1 MEIKDIKWT
10 KWIALGVGG
19 LLGLS
24 HLSMIGIIANRKP
37 DSKFPQLNIPVSEY
51 TSYSVQANEEGYAIN
66 YRANDPLVMQT
77 TKTIPGKGGL
87 FSKGQP
93 TEIVKQYTMDG
104 AEHHD
109 GPVSTRSAWIDPSG
123 LTGDG
128 EKKISAKTIECIKAR
143 GGGESTG
150 RMVGGSV
157 GASVGSGLTSVPFV
171 GWVLAGAA
179 SNNFARSSLLMP
191 PPPPPLPLVALPFL
205 SIFIVPS
212 PFLDAVWIPK
222 EAKTPVKTEAI
233 KVGSIFCCGTPGIA
247 T

>member
-1 MEIKDIKWT
+1 MEIKNISKT
-10 KWIALGVGG
+10 KLFALGLGG

-24 HLSMIGIIANRKP
+24 HLGMIGIIANKKP
-37 DSKFPQLNIPVSEY
+37 LSKFPQLNIPVSEY

-77 TKTIPGKGGL
+77 TKEVGGSGL
-87 FSKGQP
+87 FSKSP
-93 TEIVKQYTMDG
+93 TTKIVKQYTMDG

-143 GGGESTG
+143 GSGEGTG

-179 SNNFARSSLLMP
+179 TMMGMEQGGNIGADM
-191 PPPPPLPLVALPFL
+191 AQ
-205 SIFIVPS
+205 IGK
-212 PFLDAVWIPK
+212 D
-222 EAKTPVKTEAI
+222 
-233 KVGSIFCCGTPGIA
+233 CGPEVLGDK
-247 T
+247 

>member
-10 KWIALGVGG
+10 KWIAIGVGG

-24 HLSMIGIIANRKP
+24 HLGMIGIIANRKP
-37 DSKFPQLNIPVSEY
+37 LSKFPQLNIPVSEY
-51 TSYSVQANEEGYAIN
+51 SSYSLQANEEGYAIN

-109 GPVSTRSAWIDPSG
+109 GPVSTRTAWIDPSG
-123 LTGDG
+123 LTGEG
-128 EKKISAKTIECIKAR
+128 EKKPSAKTIECIKAR
-143 GGGESTG
+143 GSGEGTG

-157 GASVGSGLTSVPFV
+157 GASVGSGLSSIPFV

-179 SNNFARSSLLMP
+179 SMIGMNEGAELGGDLAESFS
-191 PPPPPLPLVALPFL
+191 
-205 SIFIVPS
+205 
-212 PFLDAVWIPK
+212 DACVEDID
-222 EAKTPVKTEAI
+222 EI
-233 KVGSIFCCGTPGIA
+233 
-247 T
+247 

>member
-1 MEIKDIKWT
+1 MEMKDLNYT
-10 KWIALGVGG
+10 KWIAIGLGGV
-19 LLGLS
+19 LGLS
-24 HLSMIGIIANRKP
+24 HVGMIGIIANKKP
-37 DSKFPQLNIPVSEY
+37 ESKFPQLNIPVNDY

-66 YRANDPLVMQT
+66 YRANDPLIMST
-77 TKTIPGKGGL
+77 SKTIPGKGGW

-109 GPVSTRSAWIDPSG
+109 GPVSTRTSWIDPSG

-157 GASVGSGLTSVPFV
+157 GASVGSNLTSIPFV

-179 SNNFARSSLLMP
+179 SMIGMNQGADLGGDLAENFS
-191 PPPPPLPLVALPFL
+191 
-205 SIFIVPS
+205 
-212 PFLDAVWIPK
+212 DACVD
-222 EAKTPVKTEAI
+222 EYEEDI
-233 KVGSIFCCGTPGIA
+233 K
-247 T
+247 

>member
-123 LTGDG
+123 LTGEG

-143 GGGESTG
+143 GSGEGTG

-157 GASVGSGLTSVPFV
+157 GAAAGSGLTSIPFV

-179 SNNFARSSLLMP
+179 SMIGMDQGAEIGGDLAESFN
-191 PPPPPLPLVALPFL
+191 
-205 SIFIVPS
+205 
-212 PFLDAVWIPK
+212 DACIEEV
-222 EAKTPVKTEAI
+222 E
-233 KVGSIFCCGTPGIA
+233 
-247 T
+247 

>member
-1 MEIKDIKWT
+1 MTGMEFKDINKT
-10 KWIALGVGG
+10 KLAALGLGG

-24 HLSMIGIIANRKP
+24 HLGMIGLLAQRE
-37 DSKFPQLNIPVSEY
+37 SKFPKFDLPVSEY

-93 TEIVKQYTMDG
+93 TQIVKQYTMDG

-109 GPVSTRSAWIDPSG
+109 GPVSTRTAWIDPSG
-123 LTGDG
+123 LTGEG
-128 EKKISAKTIECIKAR
+128 EKKPSAKTIECIKAR
-143 GGGESTG
+143 GSGEGTG

-157 GASVGSGLTSVPFV
+157 GASVGSGLSSIPFV

-179 SNNFARSSLLMP
+179 SMIGMNEGAEIGGSL
-191 PPPPPLPLVALPFL
+191 AESF
-205 SIFIVPS
+205 S
-212 PFLDAVWIPK
+212 DACVEDID
-222 EAKTPVKTEAI
+222 EI
-233 KVGSIFCCGTPGIA
+233 
-247 T
+247 

>member
-10 KWIALGVGG
+10 KWIAIGVGG

-24 HLSMIGIIANRKP
+24 HLGMIGIIANRKSE
-37 DSKFPQLNIPVSEY
+37 SKFPQLNIPVSEY
-51 TSYSVQANEEGYAIN
+51 SSYSLQANEEGYAIN
-66 YRANDPLVMQT
+66 YRANDPLIMQT

-123 LTGDG
+123 LTGEG

-143 GGGESTG
+143 GSGEGTG

-157 GASVGSGLTSVPFV
+157 GASVGSGLSSIPFV

-179 SNNFARSSLLMP
+179 SMIGMNEGAD
-191 PPPPPLPLVALPFL
+191 
-205 SIFIVPS
+205 I
-212 PFLDAVWIPK
+212 
-222 EAKTPVKTEAI
+222 
-233 KVGSIFCCGTPGIA
+233 GGGIA
-247 T
+247 ERFSDACVEDVE

>member
-1 MEIKDIKWT
+1 MEIKDVKWT
-10 KWIALGVGG
+10 KWFALGLGG

-24 HLSMIGIIANRKP
+24 HLGMIGIIANKKP
-37 DSKFPQLNIPVSEY
+37 ESKFPQLNIPVSEY
-51 TSYSVQANEEGYAIN
+51 SSYSVQANEEGYAIN

-123 LTGDG
+123 LTGEG

-143 GGGESTG
+143 GSGEGTG

-157 GASVGSGLTSVPFV
+157 GASVGSGLTSIPFI

-179 SNNFARSSLLMP
+179 SMIGMDQGADLGGDLAEQFS
-191 PPPPPLPLVALPFL
+191 
-205 SIFIVPS
+205 
-212 PFLDAVWIPK
+212 DACV
-222 EAKTPVKTEAI
+222 EEDI
-233 KVGSIFCCGTPGIA
+233 K
-247 T
+247 

>member
-1 MEIKDIKWT
+1 MDKKLSL
-10 KWIALGVGG
+10 KWIAIGLGGI
-19 LLGLS
+19 LGLS
-24 HLSMIGIIANRKP
+24 QLGMIGIIATRKP
-37 DSKFPQLNIPVSEY
+37 QSKFPEINIPVKDY

-66 YRANDPLVMQT
+66 YRANDPLVMST

-109 GPVSTRSAWIDPSG
+109 GPVSTRTSWIDPSG

-143 GGGESTG
+143 GSGEGTG

-157 GASVGSGLTSVPFV
+157 GASVGSGLTSIPFV

-179 SNNFARSSLLMP
+179 SMIGMNEGADLGGDLAESFS
-191 PPPPPLPLVALPFL
+191 
-205 SIFIVPS
+205 
-212 PFLDAVWIPK
+212 DACIEEV
-222 EAKTPVKTEAI
+222 E
-233 KVGSIFCCGTPGIA
+233 
-247 T
+247 